1 MDVGSSADVTE
12 MEVSVE
18 ISGIARRRETKSVSF
33 AVFGALGENEEERVK
48 ENDEVVRVNEKE
60 EEEYRKDLQF
70 LVEKEAE
77 DEESDEEEE
86 DTSQCSEQEEQVKEA
101 KQAMEVEQEEAEI
114 PVNKVAPPQVRLTRP
129 SDKWSRSYFQV
140 QLELE
145 LPRADEDSRPDS
157 QLSHRPEEI
166 SSSVY
171 NWVCIGRYLT
181 RE

>member
-86 DTSQCSEQEEQVKEA
+86 DTSQCSKQEEQVKET
-101 KQAMEVEQEEAEI
+101 KQAMELEQEEAEME
-114 PVNKVAPPQVRLTRP
+114 K
-129 SDKWSRSYFQV
+129 
-140 QLELE
+140 
-145 LPRADEDSRPDS
+145 
-157 QLSHRPEEI
+157 
-166 SSSVY
+166 
-171 NWVCIGRYLT
+171 
-181 RE
+181 

>member
-70 LVEKEAE
+70 LVEKETE
-77 DEESDEEEE
+77 DEEEE

-101 KQAMEVEQEEAEI
+101 KQAMEVTSIGGGAGGG
-114 PVNKVAPPQVRLTRP
+114 RDP
-129 SDKWSRSYFQV
+129 SQQSGSTSGA
-140 QLELE
+140 
-145 LPRADEDSRPDS
+145 ADEAFRRVES
-157 QLSHRPEEI
+157 Q
-166 SSSVY
+166 
-171 NWVCIGRYLT
+171 
-181 RE
+181 

>member
-70 LVEKEAE
+70 LVEKETE
-77 DEESDEEEE
+77 DEEEE

-101 KQAMEVEQEEAEI
+101 
-114 PVNKVAPPQVRLTRP
+114 
-129 SDKWSRSYFQV
+129 
-140 QLELE
+140 
-145 LPRADEDSRPDS
+145 
-157 QLSHRPEEI
+157 
-166 SSSVY
+166 
-171 NWVCIGRYLT
+171 
-181 RE
+181 